1 MTRPVSYGTFNRIRR
16 LPLLS
21 TKRPSSVFTGSS
33 HPTTNWPS
41 LAAGTRPSNS
51 GTLGRPTQRWPCNS
65 PSDATAWMWSVG
77 VASLHNY
84 IYLYIVTVQFILS
97 LTSYS
102 FITHMHTHTY
112 THTYIVHRRCI
123 LWPLLVLLPEVLLS
137 TSWREHLPN
146 IGYYSNIIL
155 SIFTFHLV
163 HILSLYYNI
172 IVLNWHCNFCNHRKL
187 TARWSINIA
196 VYASSKT
203 SRTNRPGLLLAPLKE
218 GWPFTT
224 STLQIRKSPATL
236 LLLILYTPAIYMCYN
251 KI

>member
-1 MTRPVSYGTFNRIRR
+1 M
-16 LPLLS
+16 LLHGCGQL
-21 TKRPSSVFTGSS
+21 VLLVY
-33 HPTTNWPS
+33 TTIFVY
-41 LAAGTRPSNS
+41 RH
-51 GTLGRPTQRWPCNS
+51 CF
-65 PSDATAWMWSVG
+65 
-77 VASLHNY
+77 
-84 IYLYIVTVQFILS
+84 QFILS

-102 FITHMHTHTY
+102 FITRAHTHT
-112 THTYIVHRRCI
+112 HVHCRCI

-172 IVLNWHCNFCNHRKL
+172 IVLNWYCNFCNHRKL
-187 TARWSINIA
+187 TVRWSISIA

-224 STLQIRKSPATL
+224 STLQIRKNLATL